1 MSDVRER
8 RARARGEVVPAEQPQ
23 RHGVR
28 VAGQG
33 ASEDRI
39 QRDAVPRG
47 DAQRSELRDLLL
59 REVRSAHAVARGAS
73 GATRIR
79 WSPPMS
85 RFQAP
90 RGMRDLPPEL
100 AAAFDV
106 AAASIAGRAV
116 RYGYARLEPPAI
128 EDTQVFVRSSGETGD
143 GRSKEMDQAMLHG
156 EGGLALRPE
165 GTAPVARAY
174 LEHGMHRLPQPVRL
188 FYLEAMWRGQR
199 PQLGRWRQFWQW
211 GLECFGSGDPWADVE
226 ILEFSDSY
234 FRERGLT
241 EFELELN
248 TIGDWTCR
256 PKIKDALRAYFE
268 PHRGDLSEDSRR
280 RLDTNVLRILDSKDE
295 RDREIAA
302 GAPRIY
308 DLLCEE
314 DRAHFDAVRGGLE
327 RLGVAYA
334 VNGNLVRGLDYYTR
348 TVCEFILTNEKFRG
362 RRLSVAGGGRYDG
375 LVDTLGGP
383 STPGVGI
390 AGGVDVLLLALEAQ
404 QAVPAAATDPQGY
417 VISNQPDDGADR
429 LQLPTPPPAP

>member
-90 RGMRDLPPEL
+90 RGMRDLPPEI

-116 RYGYARLEPPAI
+116 RYGYARLETPAI

-211 GLECFGSGDPWADVE
+211 GLECFGSAEAVADVE
-226 ILEFSDSY
+226 IIEFSDSS
-234 FRERGLT
+234 FRELGLT
-241 EFELELN
+241 EYELELN
-248 TIGDWTCR
+248 TIGDAKCR
-256 PKIKDALRAYFE
+256 AKVRDGLRAYFE
-268 PHRGDLSEDSRR
+268 PFRDRLSDDSRR
-280 RLDTNVLRILDSKDE
+280 RLDTNVLRVLDSKEE
-295 RDREIAA
+295 RDQEVVK
-302 GAPRIY
+302 GAPRIVE
-308 DLLCEE
+308 LLCAE
-314 DRAHFDAVRGGLE
+314 DVAHFDAVKSGLE
-327 RLGVAYA
+327 RLGVSFV
-334 VNGNLVRGLDYYTR
+334 VNDRLVRGLDYYTR
-348 TVCEFILTNEKFRG
+348 TVFEFILTNDRFKG
-362 RRLSVAGGGRYDG
+362 RRLSVAGGGRYHG
-375 LVDTLGGP
+375 LVQTLGGP
-383 STPGVGI
+383 
-390 AGGVDVLLLALEAQ
+390 
-404 QAVPAAATDPQGY
+404 
-417 VISNQPDDGADR
+417 
-429 LQLPTPPPAP
+429 PPPRPRVARGRDVMRPALDGPG

>member
-1 MSDVRER
+1 M
-8 RARARGEVVPAEQPQ
+8 
-23 RHGVR
+23 
-28 VAGQG
+28 
-33 ASEDRI
+33 
-39 QRDAVPRG
+39 
-47 DAQRSELRDLLL
+47 
-59 REVRSAHAVARGAS
+59 
-73 GATRIR
+73 T
-79 WSPPMS
+79 

-90 RGMRDLPPEL
+90 RGTRDLVPEL
-100 AAAFDV
+100 AAAFDAAGSAV
-106 AAASIAGRAV
+106 AARAL
-116 RYGYARLEPPAI
+116 RYGYARMETPAI
-128 EDTQVFVRSSGETGD
+128 EEAALFVRTSGETSD
-143 GRSKEMDQAMLHG
+143 VASKEMFEVSLHG

-165 GTAPVARAY
+165 GTPSLVRAY
-174 LEHGMHRLPQPVRL
+174 LEHGMHKWPQPVRL

-211 GLECFGSGDPWADVE
+211 GLECFGSADPWADVE

-404 QAVPAAATDPQGY
+404 QAVPAADPQVY
-417 VISNQPDDGADR
+417 VISNEPDDGADR
-429 LQLPTPPPAP
+429 LQLATQLRAAGFRVAVEYSRRALDRQLESAAKHGAKVAIIRGTPEARGGHVIVRNLDSKEQRVTPLAAVLAEVSRQLGVRNPRVEPER